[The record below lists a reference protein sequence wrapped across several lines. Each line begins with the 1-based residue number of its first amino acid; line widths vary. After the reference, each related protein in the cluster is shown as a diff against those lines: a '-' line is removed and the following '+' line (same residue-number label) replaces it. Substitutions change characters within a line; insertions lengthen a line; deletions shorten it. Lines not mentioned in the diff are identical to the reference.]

1 MWAQKNEKN
10 RIFGQICKM
19 RTANLGRNCRNFAVI
34 NSHLCT
40 SWPCQQGMKSILQVL
55 SYWPLSTHFKIG
67 NVNLVHICL
76 YIWSRIWLQI
86 WVHIWCTFNFNFFF
100 YQIRIFVSNNCVVHY
115 LEDKK
120 RTWLNFFQWFALSKK
135 ANILLKL
142 LIW

>member
-100 YQIRIFVSNNCVVHY
+100 KFVFLCLIIVSFTIWKMWSEFVWIFFSSLPIWAKRQIFCWNC
-115 LEDKK
+115 
-120 RTWLNFFQWFALSKK
+120 
-135 ANILLKL
+135 
-142 LIW
+142 